1 MRPTLRQ
8 PLLLMSQP
16 RVLKKMRDGR
26 LARLLAQQKSDA
38 EIVEEFYLATLSR
51 LPDAAER
58 DFALDHIR
66 ASDERPSALF
76 DIVWALINT
85 REFVTNH

>member
-1 MRPTLRQ
+1 
-8 PLLLMSQP
+8 MSHP
-16 RVLKKMRDGR
+16 RVMEKIRGGR
-26 LARLLAQQKSDA
+26 LARLLREQKPND

-58 DFALDHIR
+58 DFAQHHIA
-66 ASDERPSALF
+66 ASDDRAESLF

-85 REFVTNH
+85 REFLTNH